1 MEKSKSKEIKGTRA
15 VTIDVVPTN
24 DQLREILQYG
34 DIKARALFLVLSSSG
49 MRIGEALK
57 LRPED
62 IDMSKTPTKIHLRAE
77 ITKTGN
83 SRITFISEEATEALK
98 LWLKNRERY
107 IENAVKKTN
116 FKNRKSPDSPYV
128 FPFSYQVA
136 QTIWKN
142 LIEKAGYN
150 EKDPSTNRYK
160 MHIHTLRKYFRT
172 RMSLKIPADVVEALM
187 GHEGYLTHVYRRY
200 GEHELAEM
208 YLKAEQQIVII
219 KLPLDVIE
227 IEKNLTKL
235 RSENLKLRRDLDRVM
250 DILVNETRSRI
261 DEKENTIQKVI
272 FSKEERRFIPIGE
285 KMNYKEW
292 KREEERAFREKYT
305 KR

>member
-1 MEKSKSKEIKGTRA
+1 
-15 VTIDVVPTN
+15 
-24 DQLREILQYG
+24 
-34 DIKARALFLVLSSSG
+34 
-49 MRIGEALK
+49 
-57 LRPED
+57 
-62 IDMSKTPTKIHLRAE
+62 
-77 ITKTGN
+77 
-83 SRITFISEEATEALK
+83 
-98 LWLKNRERY
+98 
-107 IENAVKKTN
+107 
-116 FKNRKSPDSPYV
+116 
-128 FPFSYQVA
+128 
-136 QTIWKN
+136 
-142 LIEKAGYN
+142 
-150 EKDPSTNRYK
+150 

-208 YLKAEQQIVII
+208 YLKAEQQIVIF

-250 DILVNETRSRI
+250 DILVNETRSRVDEFNEEYGERYII

-305 KR
+305 VVLHNSY